1 MDYFLLSLGFL
12 FLFLGGDFLVK
23 ASVWLALKFNISR
36 LVIGVTVVSFATSAP
51 ELLVS
56 LESALSGHSE
66 ISFGNIIGSNIANIG
81 LVLGLTCIVGPVK
94 VNSESL
100 SLNYP
105 MMLLS
110 SLALFLAMFFFS
122 GINWIVGFFLF
133 LGLVLFLIVSISKS
147 SSLDGQE
154 ELEVDDS
161 LTLIKSIFFL
171 VLGGLGLFFGADF
184 FIKGAVNIAKSF
196 NVNDRIISLSLVAI
210 GTSIPE
216 LAASLIAA
224 FKKQNGI
231 ALGNLIGSNIFN
243 ILAVL
248 GITSFFVELSLEDKT
263 IFYTDLIWMMVFALI
278 IYPLQKIGKKNM
290 LGLREG
296 IIILAMY
303 LAYLY
308 FL

>member
-1 MDYFLLSLGFL
+1 MDYLFLALGFL
-12 FLFLGGDFLVK
+12 FLFLGGEFLVK
-23 ASVWLALKFNISR
+23 ASVWLALKFNISK

-56 LESALSGHSE
+56 LESAMSGYSQ
-66 ISFGNIIGSNIANIG
+66 ISFGNVIGSNIANIG
-81 LVLGLTCIVGPVK
+81 LVLGLTCIVGPIK
-94 VNSESL
+94 VDKESL

-105 MMLLS
+105 MMLIS
-110 SLALFLAMFFFS
+110 SLALFLALFFFN
-122 GINWIVGFFLF
+122 GINWIVGSVLF
-133 LGLVLFLIVSISKS
+133 LALVLFLIVSVSRS
-147 SSLDGQE
+147 SASDQE

-161 LTLIKSIFFL
+161 LTLTKSVFLL
-171 VLGGLGLFFGADF
+171 VLGGVGLYFGADF
-184 FIKGAVNIAKSF
+184 FIKGAVSIAKSF
-196 NVNDRIISLSLVAI
+196 NIDDRIISLSLVAI

-248 GITSFFVELSLEDKT
+248 GITSFFVELNLEDKT
-263 IFYTDLIWMMVFALI
+263 IFYTDLIWMMAFALI

-296 IIILAMY
+296 IVILAMY

>member
-1 MDYFLLSLGFL
+1 MDYLFLALGFL
-12 FLFLGGDFLVK
+12 FLFLGGEFLVK
-23 ASVWLALKFNISR
+23 ASVWLALKLNISK

-56 LESALSGHSE
+56 LESAMSGHSQ
-66 ISFGNIIGSNIANIG
+66 ISFGNVIGSNIANIG
-81 LVLGLTCIVGPVK
+81 LVLGLTCIVVPMK
-94 VNSESL
+94 VDKESL

-105 MMLLS
+105 MLLVS
-110 SLALFLAMFFFS
+110 SLALFLALFFFN
-122 GINWIVGFFLF
+122 GINWIVGSVLF
-133 LGLVLFLIVSISKS
+133 LALVLFLIVSISRPS
-147 SSLDGQE
+147 TSDQE
-154 ELEVDDS
+154 ELDVDDS
-161 LTLIKSIFFL
+161 LTLTKSIFLL
-171 VLGGLGLFFGADF
+171 VIGSVGLYFGADF
-184 FIKGAVNIAKSF
+184 FIKGAVSIAKSF
-196 NVNDRIISLSLVAI
+196 NIDDRIISLSLVAI

-248 GITSFFVELSLEDKT
+248 GITSFFVELNLEDKT
-263 IFYTDLIWMMVFALI
+263 IFYTDLIWMMAFALI

-296 IIILAMY
+296 IVILAMY
-303 LAYLY
+303 LAYLC

>member
-1 MDYFLLSLGFL
+1 MDYLFLALGFL
-12 FLFLGGDFLVK
+12 FLFLGGEFLVK
-23 ASVWLALKFNISR
+23 ASVWLALKLNISK
-36 LVIGVTVVSFATSAP
+36 LVIGVTVVSFVTSAP

-56 LESALSGHSE
+56 LESAMSGHSQ
-66 ISFGNIIGSNIANIG
+66 ISFGNVIGSNIANIG
-81 LVLGLTCIVGPVK
+81 LILGLTCIVGPMK
-94 VNSESL
+94 VDKESL

-105 MMLLS
+105 MMLIS
-110 SLALFLAMFFFS
+110 SLALFLALFFFN
-122 GINWIVGFFLF
+122 GINWMVGSVLF
-133 LGLVLFLIVSISKS
+133 LALVLFLIVSVSRS
-147 SSLDGQE
+147 SASDQE

-161 LTLIKSIFFL
+161 LTLTKSVFLL
-171 VLGGLGLFFGADF
+171 VLGGVGLYFGADF
-184 FIKGAVNIAKSF
+184 FIKGAVSIAKSF
-196 NVNDRIISLSLVAI
+196 NIDDRIISLSLVAI

-216 LAASLIAA
+216 LAASLIAV

-248 GITSFFVELSLEDKT
+248 GITSFFVELNLEDKT
-263 IFYTDLIWMMVFALI
+263 IFYTDLIWMMAFALI

-296 IIILAMY
+296 IVILAMY

>member
-1 MDYFLLSLGFL
+1 MDYLFLALGFL
-12 FLFLGGDFLVK
+12 FLFLGGEFLVK
-23 ASVWLALKFNISR
+23 ASVWLALKFNISK

-56 LESALSGHSE
+56 LESAMSGHSQ
-66 ISFGNIIGSNIANIG
+66 ISFGNVIGSNIANIG
-81 LVLGLTCIVGPVK
+81 LVLGLTCIVGPMK
-94 VNSESL
+94 VDKESL

-105 MMLLS
+105 MMLIS
-110 SLALFLAMFFFS
+110 SLALFLALFFFN
-122 GINWIVGFFLF
+122 GINWIVGSVLF
-133 LGLVLFLIVSISKS
+133 LALVLFLIVSVSRS
-147 SSLDGQE
+147 SASDQE

-161 LTLIKSIFFL
+161 LTLTKSVFLL
-171 VLGGLGLFFGADF
+171 VLGGVGLYFGADF
-184 FIKGAVNIAKSF
+184 FIKGAVSIAKSF
-196 NVNDRIISLSLVAI
+196 NIDDRIISLSLVAI

-248 GITSFFVELSLEDKT
+248 GITSFFVELNLEDKT
-263 IFYTDLIWMMVFALI
+263 IFYTDLIWMMAFALI

-296 IIILAMY
+296 IVILAMY

>member
-1 MDYFLLSLGFL
+1 MDYLFLALGFL
-12 FLFLGGDFLVK
+12 FLFLGGKFLVK
-23 ASVWLALKFNISR
+23 ASVWLALKFNISK

-56 LESALSGHSE
+56 LESAMSGHSQ
-66 ISFGNIIGSNIANIG
+66 ISFGNVIGSNIANIG
-81 LVLGLTCIVGPVK
+81 LVLGLTCIVGPMK
-94 VNSESL
+94 VDKESL

-105 MMLLS
+105 MMLIS
-110 SLALFLAMFFFS
+110 SLALFLSLFFFN
-122 GINWIVGFFLF
+122 GINWIVGSVLF
-133 LGLVLFLIVSISKS
+133 LALVLFLIVSVSRS
-147 SSLDGQE
+147 SASDQE

-161 LTLIKSIFFL
+161 LTLTKSVFLL
-171 VLGGLGLFFGADF
+171 VLGGVGLYFGADF
-184 FIKGAVNIAKSF
+184 FIKGAVSIAKSF
-196 NVNDRIISLSLVAI
+196 NIDDRIISLSLVAI

-248 GITSFFVELSLEDKT
+248 GITSFFVELNLEDKT
-263 IFYTDLIWMMVFALI
+263 IFYTDLIWMMAFALI

-296 IIILAMY
+296 IVILAMY

>member
-1 MDYFLLSLGFL
+1 M
-12 FLFLGGDFLVK
+12 
-23 ASVWLALKFNISR
+23 
-36 LVIGVTVVSFATSAP
+36 
-51 ELLVS
+51 
-56 LESALSGHSE
+56 SGHSQ
-66 ISFGNIIGSNIANIG
+66 ITFGNVIGSNIANIG
-81 LVLGLTCIVGPVK
+81 LVLGLTCIVGPMK
-94 VNSESL
+94 VDKESL

-105 MMLLS
+105 MMLIS
-110 SLALFLAMFFFS
+110 SLALFLALFFFN
-122 GINWIVGFFLF
+122 GINWIVGSVLF
-133 LGLVLFLIVSISKS
+133 LALVLFLIVSVSRS
-147 SSLDGQE
+147 SASDQE

-161 LTLIKSIFFL
+161 LTLTKSVFLL
-171 VLGGLGLFFGADF
+171 VLGGVGLYFGADF
-184 FIKGAVNIAKSF
+184 FIKGAVSIAKSF
-196 NVNDRIISLSLVAI
+196 NIDDRIISLSLVAI

-248 GITSFFVELSLEDKT
+248 GITSFFVELNLEDKT
-263 IFYTDLIWMMVFALI
+263 IFYTDLIWMMAFALI

-296 IIILAMY
+296 IVILAMY

>member
-1 MDYFLLSLGFL
+1 MDYLFLALGFL
-12 FLFLGGDFLVK
+12 FLFLGGEFLVK
-23 ASVWLALKFNISR
+23 ASVWLALKFNISK

-56 LESALSGHSE
+56 LESAMSGHSQ
-66 ISFGNIIGSNIANIG
+66 ISFGNVIGSNIANIG
-81 LVLGLTCIVGPVK
+81 LVLGLTCIVGPMK
-94 VNSESL
+94 VDKESL

-105 MMLLS
+105 MMLVS
-110 SLALFLAMFFFS
+110 SLALFLALFFFN
-122 GINWIVGFFLF
+122 GINWIVGSVLF
-133 LGLVLFLIVSISKS
+133 LALVLFLIVSISRPS
-147 SSLDGQE
+147 TSDQE
-154 ELEVDDS
+154 ELDVDDS
-161 LTLIKSIFFL
+161 LTLTKSIFLL
-171 VLGGLGLFFGADF
+171 VIGSVGLYFGADF
-184 FIKGAVNIAKSF
+184 FIKGAVSIAKSF
-196 NVNDRIISLSLVAI
+196 NIDDRIISLSLVAI

-248 GITSFFVELSLEDKT
+248 GITSFFVELNLEDKT
-263 IFYTDLIWMMVFALI
+263 IFYTDLIWMMAFALI

-296 IIILAMY
+296 IVILAMY
-303 LAYLY
+303 LAYLC

>member
-1 MDYFLLSLGFL
+1 MDYLFLALGFL
-12 FLFLGGDFLVK
+12 FLFLGGEFLVK
-23 ASVWLALKFNISR
+23 ASVWLALKFNISK

-51 ELLVS
+51 GLLVS
-56 LESALSGHSE
+56 LESAMSGHSQ
-66 ISFGNIIGSNIANIG
+66 ITFGNVIGSNIANIG
-81 LVLGLTCIVGPVK
+81 LVLGLTCIVGPMK
-94 VNSESL
+94 VDKESL

-105 MMLLS
+105 MMLIS
-110 SLALFLAMFFFS
+110 SLALFLALFFFN
-122 GINWIVGFFLF
+122 GINWIVGSVLF
-133 LGLVLFLIVSISKS
+133 LALVLFLIVSVSRS
-147 SSLDGQE
+147 SASDQE

-161 LTLIKSIFFL
+161 LTLTKSVFLL
-171 VLGGLGLFFGADF
+171 VLGGVGLYFGADF
-184 FIKGAVNIAKSF
+184 FIKGAVSIAKSF
-196 NVNDRIISLSLVAI
+196 NIDDRIISLSLVAI

-248 GITSFFVELSLEDKT
+248 GITSFFVELNLEDKT
-263 IFYTDLIWMMVFALI
+263 IFYTDLIWMMAFALI

-296 IIILAMY
+296 IVILAMY
-303 LAYLY
+303 LAYLF

>member
-1 MDYFLLSLGFL
+1 MDYLFLALGFL
-12 FLFLGGDFLVK
+12 FLFLGGEFLVR
-23 ASVWLALKFNISR
+23 ASVWLALKFNISK

-56 LESALSGHSE
+56 LESAMSGHSQ
-66 ISFGNIIGSNIANIG
+66 ISFGNVIGSNIANIG
-81 LVLGLTCIVGPVK
+81 LVLGLTCIVGPMK
-94 VNSESL
+94 VDKESL

-105 MMLLS
+105 MMLIS
-110 SLALFLAMFFFS
+110 SLALFLALFFFN
-122 GINWIVGFFLF
+122 GINWIVGSVLF
-133 LGLVLFLIVSISKS
+133 LALVLFLIVSVS
-147 SSLDGQE
+147 SSSASDQE

-161 LTLIKSIFFL
+161 LTLTKSVFLL
-171 VLGGLGLFFGADF
+171 VLGGVGLYFGADF
-184 FIKGAVNIAKSF
+184 FIKGAVSIAKSF
-196 NVNDRIISLSLVAI
+196 NIDDRIISLSLVAI

-248 GITSFFVELSLEDKT
+248 GITSFFVELNLEDKT
-263 IFYTDLIWMMVFALI
+263 IFYTDLIWMMAFALI

-296 IIILAMY
+296 IVILAMY

>member
-1 MDYFLLSLGFL
+1 MDYLFLALGFL
-12 FLFLGGDFLVK
+12 FLFLGGEFLVK
-23 ASVWLALKFNISR
+23 ASVWLALKFNISK

-56 LESALSGHSE
+56 LESAMSGHSQ
-66 ISFGNIIGSNIANIG
+66 ISFGNVIGSNIANIG
-81 LVLGLTCIVGPVK
+81 LVLGLTCIVGPMK
-94 VNSESL
+94 VDKESL

-105 MMLLS
+105 MMLIS
-110 SLALFLAMFFFS
+110 SLALFLALFFFN
-122 GINWIVGFFLF
+122 GINWIVGSVLF
-133 LGLVLFLIVSISKS
+133 LALVLFLIVSVSRS
-147 SSLDGQE
+147 SASDQE

-161 LTLIKSIFFL
+161 LTLTKSVFLL
-171 VLGGLGLFFGADF
+171 VLGGVGLYFGADF
-184 FIKGAVNIAKSF
+184 FIKGAVSIAKSF
-196 NVNDRIISLSLVAI
+196 NIDDRIISLSLVAI

-216 LAASLIAA
+216 LAASLIAV

-248 GITSFFVELSLEDKT
+248 GITSFFVELNLEDKT
-263 IFYTDLIWMMVFALI
+263 IFYTDLIWMMAFALI

-296 IIILAMY
+296 IVILAMY

>member
-1 MDYFLLSLGFL
+1 MDYLFLALGFL
-12 FLFLGGDFLVK
+12 FLFIGGEFLVK
-23 ASVWLALKFNISR
+23 ASVWLALKFNISK

-56 LESALSGHSE
+56 LESAMSGHSQ
-66 ISFGNIIGSNIANIG
+66 ISFGNVIGSNIANIG
-81 LVLGLTCIVGPVK
+81 LVLGLTCIVGPMK
-94 VNSESL
+94 VDKESL

-105 MMLLS
+105 MMLVS
-110 SLALFLAMFFFS
+110 SLALFLALFFFN
-122 GINWIVGFFLF
+122 GINWIVGSVLF
-133 LGLVLFLIVSISKS
+133 LALVLFLIVSISRPS
-147 SSLDGQE
+147 TSDQE
-154 ELEVDDS
+154 ELDVDDS
-161 LTLIKSIFFL
+161 LTLTKSIFLL
-171 VLGGLGLFFGADF
+171 VIGGGGLYFGADF
-184 FIKGAVNIAKSF
+184 FIKGAVSIAKSF
-196 NVNDRIISLSLVAI
+196 NIDDRIISLSLVAI

-248 GITSFFVELSLEDKT
+248 GITSFFVELNLEDKT
-263 IFYTDLIWMMVFALI
+263 IFYTDLIWMMAFALI

-296 IIILAMY
+296 IVILAMY
-303 LAYLY
+303 LAYLC

>member
-1 MDYFLLSLGFL
+1 MDYLFLALGFL
-12 FLFLGGDFLVK
+12 FLFLGGEFLVK
-23 ASVWLALKFNISR
+23 ASVWLALKFNISK

-56 LESALSGHSE
+56 LESAMSGHSQ
-66 ISFGNIIGSNIANIG
+66 ISFGNVIGSNIANIG
-81 LVLGLTCIVGPVK
+81 LVLGLTCIVGPMK
-94 VNSESL
+94 VDKESL

-105 MMLLS
+105 MMLIS
-110 SLALFLAMFFFS
+110 SLALFLALFFFN
-122 GINWIVGFFLF
+122 GINWIVGSVLF
-133 LGLVLFLIVSISKS
+133 LALVLFLIVSVSRS
-147 SSLDGQE
+147 STSDQE

-161 LTLIKSIFFL
+161 LTLTKSVFLL
-171 VLGGLGLFFGADF
+171 VLGGVGLYFGADF
-184 FIKGAVNIAKSF
+184 FIKGAVSIAKSF
-196 NVNDRIISLSLVAI
+196 NIDDRIISLSLVAI

-248 GITSFFVELSLEDKT
+248 GITSFFVELNLEDKT
-263 IFYTDLIWMMVFALI
+263 IFYTDLIWMMAFALI

-296 IIILAMY
+296 IVILAMY

>member
-1 MDYFLLSLGFL
+1 MDYLFLALGFL
-12 FLFLGGDFLVK
+12 FLFLGGEFLVK
-23 ASVWLALKFNISR
+23 ASVWLALKFNISK

-56 LESALSGHSE
+56 LESAMSGHSQ
-66 ISFGNIIGSNIANIG
+66 ISFGNVIGSNIANIG
-81 LVLGLTCIVGPVK
+81 LVLGLTCIVGPMK
-94 VNSESL
+94 VDKESL

-105 MMLLS
+105 MMLIS
-110 SLALFLAMFFFS
+110 SLALFLALFFFN
-122 GINWIVGFFLF
+122 GINWIVGSVLF
-133 LGLVLFLIVSISKS
+133 LALVLFLIVSVS
-147 SSLDGQE
+147 SSSASDQE

-161 LTLIKSIFFL
+161 LTLTKSVFLL
-171 VLGGLGLFFGADF
+171 VLGGVGLYFGADF
-184 FIKGAVNIAKSF
+184 FIKGAVSIAKSF
-196 NVNDRIISLSLVAI
+196 NIDDRIISLSLVAI

-248 GITSFFVELSLEDKT
+248 GITSFFVELNLEDKT
-263 IFYTDLIWMMVFALI
+263 IFYTDLIWMMAFALI

-296 IIILAMY
+296 IVILAMY

>member
-1 MDYFLLSLGFL
+1 MDYLFLALGFL
-12 FLFLGGDFLVK
+12 FLFLGGKFLVK
-23 ASVWLALKFNISR
+23 ASVWLALKLNISK
-36 LVIGVTVVSFATSAP
+36 LVIGVTVVSFVTSAP

-56 LESALSGHSE
+56 LESAMSGHSQ
-66 ISFGNIIGSNIANIG
+66 ISFGNVIGSNIANIG
-81 LVLGLTCIVGPVK
+81 LILGLTRIVGPMK
-94 VNSESL
+94 VDKESL

-105 MMLLS
+105 MMLIS
-110 SLALFLAMFFFS
+110 SLALFLALFFFN
-122 GINWIVGFFLF
+122 GINWIVGSVLF
-133 LGLVLFLIVSISKS
+133 LALVLFLIVSVSMS
-147 SSLDGQE
+147 SASDQE

-161 LTLIKSIFFL
+161 LTLTKSVFLL
-171 VLGGLGLFFGADF
+171 VLGGVGLYFGADF
-184 FIKGAVNIAKSF
+184 FIKGAVSIAKSF
-196 NVNDRIISLSLVAI
+196 NIDDRIISLSLVAI

-216 LAASLIAA
+216 LAASLIAV

-248 GITSFFVELSLEDKT
+248 GITSFFVELNLEDKT
-263 IFYTDLIWMMVFALI
+263 IFYTDLIWMMAFALI

-296 IIILAMY
+296 IVILAMY

>member
-1 MDYFLLSLGFL
+1 MDYLFLALGFL
-12 FLFLGGDFLVK
+12 FLFLGGEFLVR
-23 ASVWLALKFNISR
+23 ASVWLALKFNISK

-56 LESALSGHSE
+56 LESAMSGHSQ
-66 ISFGNIIGSNIANIG
+66 ITFGNVIGSNIANIG
-81 LVLGLTCIVGPVK
+81 LVLGLTCIVGPMK
-94 VNSESL
+94 VDKESL

-105 MMLLS
+105 MMLIS
-110 SLALFLAMFFFS
+110 SLALFLALFFFN
-122 GINWIVGFFLF
+122 GINWIVGSVLF
-133 LGLVLFLIVSISKS
+133 LALVLFLIVSVS
-147 SSLDGQE
+147 SSSASDQE

-161 LTLIKSIFFL
+161 LTLTKSVFLL
-171 VLGGLGLFFGADF
+171 VLGGVGLYFGADF
-184 FIKGAVNIAKSF
+184 FIKGAVSIAKSF
-196 NVNDRIISLSLVAI
+196 NIDDRIISLSLVAI

-248 GITSFFVELSLEDKT
+248 GITSFFVELNLEDKT
-263 IFYTDLIWMMVFALI
+263 IFYTDLIWMMAFALI

-296 IIILAMY
+296 IVILAMY

>member
-1 MDYFLLSLGFL
+1 MDYLFLALGFL
-12 FLFLGGDFLVK
+12 FLFLGGEFLVK
-23 ASVWLALKFNISR
+23 ASVWLALKFNISK
-36 LVIGVTVVSFATSAP
+36 LVVGVTVVSFATSAP

-56 LESALSGHSE
+56 LESAMSGHSQ
-66 ISFGNIIGSNIANIG
+66 ISFGNVIGSNIANIG
-81 LVLGLTCIVGPVK
+81 LVLGLTCIVGPMK
-94 VNSESL
+94 VDKESL

-105 MMLLS
+105 MMLVS
-110 SLALFLAMFFFS
+110 SLALFLALFFFN
-122 GINWIVGFFLF
+122 GINWIVGSVLF
-133 LGLVLFLIVSISKS
+133 LALVLFLIVSISRPS
-147 SSLDGQE
+147 TSDQE
-154 ELEVDDS
+154 ELDVDDS
-161 LTLIKSIFFL
+161 LTLTKSIFLL
-171 VLGGLGLFFGADF
+171 VIGGVGLYFGADF
-184 FIKGAVNIAKSF
+184 FIKGAVSIAKSF
-196 NVNDRIISLSLVAI
+196 NIDDRIISLSLVAI

-248 GITSFFVELSLEDKT
+248 GITSFFVELNLEDKT
-263 IFYTDLIWMMVFALI
+263 IFYTDLIWMMAFALI

-296 IIILAMY
+296 IVILAMY
-303 LAYLY
+303 LAYLC

>member
-1 MDYFLLSLGFL
+1 MDYLFLALGFL
-12 FLFLGGDFLVK
+12 FLFLGGEFLVK
-23 ASVWLALKFNISR
+23 ASVWLALKFNISK

-56 LESALSGHSE
+56 LESAMSGYSQ
-66 ISFGNIIGSNIANIG
+66 ISFGNVIGSNIANIG
-81 LVLGLTCIVGPVK
+81 LVLGLTCIVGPMK
-94 VNSESL
+94 VDKESL

-105 MMLLS
+105 MMLIS
-110 SLALFLAMFFFS
+110 SLALFLALFFFN
-122 GINWIVGFFLF
+122 GINWIVGSVLF
-133 LGLVLFLIVSISKS
+133 LALVLFLIVSVSRS
-147 SSLDGQE
+147 SASDQE

-161 LTLIKSIFFL
+161 LTLTKSVFLL
-171 VLGGLGLFFGADF
+171 VLGGVGLYFGADF
-184 FIKGAVNIAKSF
+184 FIKGAVSIAKSF
-196 NVNDRIISLSLVAI
+196 NIDDRIISLSLVAI

-248 GITSFFVELSLEDKT
+248 GITSFFVELNLEDKT
-263 IFYTDLIWMMVFALI
+263 IFYTDLIWMMAFALI

-296 IIILAMY
+296 IVILAMY

>member
-1 MDYFLLSLGFL
+1 MDYLFLALGFL
-12 FLFLGGDFLVK
+12 FLFLGGKFLVK
-23 ASVWLALKFNISR
+23 ASVWLALKLNISK
-36 LVIGVTVVSFATSAP
+36 LVIGVTVVSFVTSAP

-56 LESALSGHSE
+56 LESAMSGHSQ
-66 ISFGNIIGSNIANIG
+66 ISFGNVIGSNIANIG
-81 LVLGLTCIVGPVK
+81 LILGLTCIVGPMK
-94 VNSESL
+94 VDKESL

-105 MMLLS
+105 MMLIS
-110 SLALFLAMFFFS
+110 SLALFLVLFFFN
-122 GINWIVGFFLF
+122 GINWMVGSVLF
-133 LGLVLFLIVSISKS
+133 LALVLFLIVSVSRS
-147 SSLDGQE
+147 SASDQE

-161 LTLIKSIFFL
+161 LTLTKSVFLL
-171 VLGGLGLFFGADF
+171 VLGGVGLYFGADF
-184 FIKGAVNIAKSF
+184 FIKGAVSIAKSF
-196 NVNDRIISLSLVAI
+196 NIDDRIISLSLVAI

-248 GITSFFVELSLEDKT
+248 GITSFFVELNLEDKT
-263 IFYTDLIWMMVFALI
+263 IFYTDLIWMMAFALI

-296 IIILAMY
+296 IVILAMY

>member
-1 MDYFLLSLGFL
+1 MDYLFLALGFL
-12 FLFLGGDFLVK
+12 FLFLGGKFLVK
-23 ASVWLALKFNISR
+23 ASVWLALKFNISK

-56 LESALSGHSE
+56 LESAMSGHSQ
-66 ISFGNIIGSNIANIG
+66 ISFGNVIGSNIANIG
-81 LVLGLTCIVGPVK
+81 LVLGLTCIVGPMK
-94 VNSESL
+94 VDKESL

-105 MMLLS
+105 MMLIS
-110 SLALFLAMFFFS
+110 SLALFLALFFFN
-122 GINWIVGFFLF
+122 GINWIVGSVLF
-133 LGLVLFLIVSISKS
+133 LALVLFLIVSVSRS
-147 SSLDGQE
+147 SASDQE

-161 LTLIKSIFFL
+161 LTLTKSVFLL
-171 VLGGLGLFFGADF
+171 VLGGVGLYFGADF
-184 FIKGAVNIAKSF
+184 FIKGAVSIAKSF
-196 NVNDRIISLSLVAI
+196 NIDDRIISLSLVAI

-248 GITSFFVELSLEDKT
+248 GITSFFVELNLEDKT
-263 IFYTDLIWMMVFALI
+263 IFYTDLIWMMAFALI

-296 IIILAMY
+296 IVILAMY

>member
-1 MDYFLLSLGFL
+1 MDYLFLALGFL
-12 FLFLGGDFLVK
+12 FLFLWGEFLVK
-23 ASVWLALKFNISR
+23 ASVWLALKLNISK
-36 LVIGVTVVSFATSAP
+36 LVIGVTVVSFVTSAP

-56 LESALSGHSE
+56 LESAMSGHSQ
-66 ISFGNIIGSNIANIG
+66 ISFGNVIGSNIANIG
-81 LVLGLTCIVGPVK
+81 LILGLTRIVGPMK
-94 VNSESL
+94 VDKESL

-105 MMLLS
+105 MMLIS
-110 SLALFLAMFFFS
+110 SLALFLALFFFN
-122 GINWIVGFFLF
+122 GINWMVGSVLF
-133 LGLVLFLIVSISKS
+133 LALVLFLIVSVSRS
-147 SSLDGQE
+147 SACDQE

-161 LTLIKSIFFL
+161 LTLTKSVFLL
-171 VLGGLGLFFGADF
+171 VLGGVGLYFGADF
-184 FIKGAVNIAKSF
+184 FIKGAVSIAKSF
-196 NVNDRIISLSLVAI
+196 NIDDRIISLSLVAI

-248 GITSFFVELSLEDKT
+248 GITSFFVELNLEDKT
-263 IFYTDLIWMMVFALI
+263 IFYTDLIWMMAFALI

-296 IIILAMY
+296 IVILAMY

>member
-1 MDYFLLSLGFL
+1 MDYLFLALGFL
-12 FLFLGGDFLVK
+12 FLFLGGEFLVK
-23 ASVWLALKFNISR
+23 ASVWLALKFNISK

-56 LESALSGHSE
+56 LESAMSGHSQ
-66 ISFGNIIGSNIANIG
+66 ISFGNVIGSNIANIG
-81 LVLGLTCIVGPVK
+81 LVLGLTCIVGPMK
-94 VNSESL
+94 VDKESL

-105 MMLLS
+105 MMLVS
-110 SLALFLAMFFFS
+110 SLALFLALFFFN
-122 GINWIVGFFLF
+122 GINWIVGSVLF
-133 LGLVLFLIVSISKS
+133 LALVLFLIVSISRPS
-147 SSLDGQE
+147 TSDQE
-154 ELEVDDS
+154 ELDVDDS
-161 LTLIKSIFFL
+161 LTLTKSIFLL
-171 VLGGLGLFFGADF
+171 VIGSVGLYFGADF
-184 FIKGAVNIAKSF
+184 FIKGAVSIAKSF
-196 NVNDRIISLSLVAI
+196 NIDDRIISLSLVAI

-248 GITSFFVELSLEDKT
+248 GITSFFVELNLEDKT
-263 IFYTDLIWMMVFALI
+263 IFYTDLIWMMAFALI
-278 IYPLQKIGKKNM
+278 ICPLQKIGKKNM

-296 IIILAMY
+296 IVILAMY
-303 LAYLY
+303 LAYLC

>member
-1 MDYFLLSLGFL
+1 MDYLFLALGFL
-12 FLFLGGDFLVK
+12 FLFLGGEFLVK
-23 ASVWLALKFNISR
+23 ASVWLALKFNISK

-56 LESALSGHSE
+56 LESAMSGHSQ
-66 ISFGNIIGSNIANIG
+66 ISFGNVIGSNIANIG
-81 LVLGLTCIVGPVK
+81 LVLGLTCIVGPMK
-94 VNSESL
+94 VDKESL

-105 MMLLS
+105 MMLVS
-110 SLALFLAMFFFS
+110 SLALFLALFFFN
-122 GINWIVGFFLF
+122 GINWIVGSVLF
-133 LGLVLFLIVSISKS
+133 LALVLFLIVSISRPS
-147 SSLDGQE
+147 TSDQE
-154 ELEVDDS
+154 ELDVDDS
-161 LTLIKSIFFL
+161 LTLTKSIFLL
-171 VLGGLGLFFGADF
+171 VIGSVGLYFGADF
-184 FIKGAVNIAKSF
+184 FIKGAVSIAKSF
-196 NVNDRIISLSLVAI
+196 NIDDRIISLSLVAI
-210 GTSIPE
+210 GISIPE

-248 GITSFFVELSLEDKT
+248 GITSFFVELNLEDKT
-263 IFYTDLIWMMVFALI
+263 IFYTDLIWMMAFALI

-296 IIILAMY
+296 IVILAMY
-303 LAYLY
+303 LAYLC

>member
-1 MDYFLLSLGFL
+1 MDYLFLALGFL
-12 FLFLGGDFLVK
+12 FLFLGGEFLVK
-23 ASVWLALKFNISR
+23 ASVWLALKFNISK

-56 LESALSGHSE
+56 LESAMSGHSQ
-66 ISFGNIIGSNIANIG
+66 ISFGNVIGSNIANIG
-81 LVLGLTCIVGPVK
+81 LVLGLTCIVGPMK
-94 VNSESL
+94 VDKESL
-100 SLNYP
+100 SLNYH
-105 MMLLS
+105 MMLIS
-110 SLALFLAMFFFS
+110 SLALFLALFFFN
-122 GINWIVGFFLF
+122 GINWIVGSVLF
-133 LGLVLFLIVSISKS
+133 LALVLFLIVSVSRS
-147 SSLDGQE
+147 SASDQE

-161 LTLIKSIFFL
+161 LTLTKSVFLL
-171 VLGGLGLFFGADF
+171 VLGGVGLYFGADF
-184 FIKGAVNIAKSF
+184 FIKGAVSIAKSF
-196 NVNDRIISLSLVAI
+196 NIDDRIISLSLVAI

-248 GITSFFVELSLEDKT
+248 GITSFFVELNLEDKT
-263 IFYTDLIWMMVFALI
+263 IFYTDLIWMMAFALI

-296 IIILAMY
+296 IVILAMY

>member
-1 MDYFLLSLGFL
+1 MDYLFLALGFL
-12 FLFLGGDFLVK
+12 FLFLGGEFLVR
-23 ASVWLALKFNISR
+23 ASVWLALKFNISK

-56 LESALSGHSE
+56 LESAMSGHSQ
-66 ISFGNIIGSNIANIG
+66 ISFGNVIGSNIANIG
-81 LVLGLTCIVGPVK
+81 LVLGLTCIVGPMK
-94 VNSESL
+94 VDKESL
-100 SLNYP
+100 RLNYP
-105 MMLLS
+105 MMLIS
-110 SLALFLAMFFFS
+110 SLALFLALFFFN
-122 GINWIVGFFLF
+122 GINWMVGSVLF
-133 LGLVLFLIVSISKS
+133 LALVLFLIVSVS
-147 SSLDGQE
+147 SSSASDQE

-161 LTLIKSIFFL
+161 LTLTKSVFLL
-171 VLGGLGLFFGADF
+171 VLGGVGLYFGADF
-184 FIKGAVNIAKSF
+184 FIKGAVSIAKSF
-196 NVNDRIISLSLVAI
+196 NIDDRIISLSLVAI

-216 LAASLIAA
+216 LVASLIAA

-248 GITSFFVELSLEDKT
+248 GITSFFEELNLEDKT
-263 IFYTDLIWMMVFALI
+263 IFYTDLIWMMAFTLI

-296 IIILAMY
+296 IVILAMY

>member
-1 MDYFLLSLGFL
+1 MDYLFLALGFL
-12 FLFLGGDFLVK
+12 FLFLGGEFLVK
-23 ASVWLALKFNISR
+23 ASVWLALKFNISK

-56 LESALSGHSE
+56 LESAMSGHSQ
-66 ISFGNIIGSNIANIG
+66 ISFGNVIGSNIANIG
-81 LVLGLTCIVGPVK
+81 LVLGLTCIVGPMK
-94 VNSESL
+94 VDKESL

-105 MMLLS
+105 MMLIS
-110 SLALFLAMFFFS
+110 SLALFLSLFFFN
-122 GINWIVGFFLF
+122 GINWIVGSVLF
-133 LGLVLFLIVSISKS
+133 LALVLFLIVSVSRS
-147 SSLDGQE
+147 SASDQE

-161 LTLIKSIFFL
+161 LTLTKSVFLL
-171 VLGGLGLFFGADF
+171 VLGGVGLYFGADF
-184 FIKGAVNIAKSF
+184 FIKGAVSIAKSF
-196 NVNDRIISLSLVAI
+196 NIDDRIISLSLVAI

-248 GITSFFVELSLEDKT
+248 GITSFFVELNLEDKT
-263 IFYTDLIWMMVFALI
+263 IFYTDLIWMMAFALI

-296 IIILAMY
+296 IVILAMY

>member
-1 MDYFLLSLGFL
+1 MDYVLLVLGFL
-12 FLFLGGDFLVK
+12 FLFLGGEFLVK
-23 ASVWLALKFNISR
+23 ASVWLALKFNISK

-56 LESALSGHSE
+56 LESAMSGHSE
-66 ISFGNIIGSNIANIG
+66 ISFGNVIGSNIANIG
-81 LVLGLTCIVGPVK
+81 LVLGLTCIVNPMK
-94 VNSESL
+94 VDGESL

-105 MMLLS
+105 MMLIS
-110 SLALFLAMFFFS
+110 SLALFLAMFFFN
-122 GINWIVGFFLF
+122 GINWIVGSVLF
-133 LGLVLFLIVSISKS
+133 LALVLFLIVSISKS
-147 SSLDGQE
+147 SLNDQE
-154 ELEVDDS
+154 NLEVDNS
-161 LTLIKSIFFL
+161 LTLFKAIFLL
-171 VLGGLGLFFGADF
+171 VLGGFGLYFGADF
-184 FIKGAVNIAKSF
+184 FIDGAVNIAKSF
-196 NVNDRIISLSLVAI
+196 DIDDRLISLSLVAI
-210 GTSIPE
+210 GTSVPE

-248 GITSFFVELSLEDKT
+248 GITSFFVELSLEDKA
-263 IFYTDLIWMMVFALI
+263 IFYTDLIWMMAFALI

>member
-1 MDYFLLSLGFL
+1 MDYLFLALGFL
-12 FLFLGGDFLVK
+12 FLFLGGEFLVK
-23 ASVWLALKFNISR
+23 ASVWLALKFNISK

-51 ELLVS
+51 GLLVS
-56 LESALSGHSE
+56 LESAMSGHSQ
-66 ISFGNIIGSNIANIG
+66 ITFGNVIGSNIANIG
-81 LVLGLTCIVGPVK
+81 LVLGLTCIVGPMK
-94 VNSESL
+94 VDKESL

-105 MMLLS
+105 MMLIS
-110 SLALFLAMFFFS
+110 SLALFLALFFFN
-122 GINWIVGFFLF
+122 GINWIVGSVLF
-133 LGLVLFLIVSISKS
+133 LALVLFLIVSVSRS
-147 SSLDGQE
+147 SASDQE

-161 LTLIKSIFFL
+161 LTLTKSVFLL
-171 VLGGLGLFFGADF
+171 VLGGVGLYFGADF
-184 FIKGAVNIAKSF
+184 FIKGAVSIAKSF
-196 NVNDRIISLSLVAI
+196 NIDDRIISLSLVAI

-248 GITSFFVELSLEDKT
+248 GITSFFVELNLEDKT
-263 IFYTDLIWMMVFALI
+263 IFYTDLIWMMAFALI

-296 IIILAMY
+296 IVILAMY

>member
-1 MDYFLLSLGFL
+1 MDYLFLALGFL
-12 FLFLGGDFLVK
+12 FLFLGGEFLVK
-23 ASVWLALKFNISR
+23 ASVWLALKFNISK

-56 LESALSGHSE
+56 LESAMSGHSQ
-66 ISFGNIIGSNIANIG
+66 ITFGNVIGSNIANIG
-81 LVLGLTCIVGPVK
+81 LVLGLTCIVGPMK
-94 VNSESL
+94 VDKESL

-105 MMLLS
+105 MMLIS
-110 SLALFLAMFFFS
+110 SLALFLALFFFN
-122 GINWIVGFFLF
+122 GINWIVGSVLF
-133 LGLVLFLIVSISKS
+133 LALVLFLIVSVSRS
-147 SSLDGQE
+147 SASDQE

-161 LTLIKSIFFL
+161 LTLTKSVFLL
-171 VLGGLGLFFGADF
+171 VLGGVGLYFGADF
-184 FIKGAVNIAKSF
+184 FIKGAVSIAKSF
-196 NVNDRIISLSLVAI
+196 NIDDRIISLSLVAI

-248 GITSFFVELSLEDKT
+248 GITSFFVELNLEDKT
-263 IFYTDLIWMMVFALI
+263 IFYTDLIWMMAFALI

-296 IIILAMY
+296 IVILAMY

>member
-1 MDYFLLSLGFL
+1 MDYLFLALGFL
-12 FLFLGGDFLVK
+12 FLFIGGEFLVK
-23 ASVWLALKFNISR
+23 ASVWLALKFNISK

-56 LESALSGHSE
+56 LESAMSGHSQ
-66 ISFGNIIGSNIANIG
+66 ISFGNVIGSNIANIG
-81 LVLGLTCIVGPVK
+81 LVLGLTCIVGPMK
-94 VNSESL
+94 VDKESL

-105 MMLLS
+105 MMLVS
-110 SLALFLAMFFFS
+110 SLALFLALFFFN
-122 GINWIVGFFLF
+122 GINWIVGSVLF
-133 LGLVLFLIVSISKS
+133 LALVLFLIVSISRPS
-147 SSLDGQE
+147 TSDQE
-154 ELEVDDS
+154 ELDVDDS
-161 LTLIKSIFFL
+161 LTLTKSIFLL
-171 VLGGLGLFFGADF
+171 VIGGVGLYFGADF
-184 FIKGAVNIAKSF
+184 FIKGAVSIAKSF
-196 NVNDRIISLSLVAI
+196 NIDDRIISLSLVAI

-248 GITSFFVELSLEDKT
+248 GITSFFVELNLEDKT
-263 IFYTDLIWMMVFALI
+263 IFYTDLIWMMAFALI

-296 IIILAMY
+296 IVILAMY
-303 LAYLY
+303 LAYLC

>member
-1 MDYFLLSLGFL
+1 MDYLFLALGFL
-12 FLFLGGDFLVK
+12 FLFLGGEFLVK
-23 ASVWLALKFNISR
+23 ASVWLALKFNISK

-56 LESALSGHSE
+56 LESAMSGHSQ
-66 ISFGNIIGSNIANIG
+66 ISFGNVIGSNIANIG
-81 LVLGLTCIVGPVK
+81 LVLGLTCIVGPMK
-94 VNSESL
+94 VDKESL

-105 MMLLS
+105 MMLVS
-110 SLALFLAMFFFS
+110 SLALFLALFFFN
-122 GINWIVGFFLF
+122 GINWIVGSVLF
-133 LGLVLFLIVSISKS
+133 LALVLFLIVSISRPS
-147 SSLDGQE
+147 TSDQE
-154 ELEVDDS
+154 ELDVDDS
-161 LTLIKSIFFL
+161 LTLTKSIFLL
-171 VLGGLGLFFGADF
+171 VIGGVGLYFGADF
-184 FIKGAVNIAKSF
+184 FIKGAVSIAKSF
-196 NVNDRIISLSLVAI
+196 NIDDRIISLSLVAI

-248 GITSFFVELSLEDKT
+248 GITSFFVELNLEDKT
-263 IFYTDLIWMMVFALI
+263 IFYTDLIWMMAFALI

-296 IIILAMY
+296 IVILAMY
-303 LAYLY
+303 LAYLC

>member
-1 MDYFLLSLGFL
+1 MDYLFLALGFL
-12 FLFLGGDFLVK
+12 FLFLGGKFLVK
-23 ASVWLALKFNISR
+23 ASVWLALKLNISK
-36 LVIGVTVVSFATSAP
+36 LVIGVTVVSFVTSAP

-56 LESALSGHSE
+56 LESAMSGHSQ
-66 ISFGNIIGSNIANIG
+66 ISFGNVIGSNIANIG
-81 LVLGLTCIVGPVK
+81 LILGLTRIVGPMK
-94 VNSESL
+94 VDKESL

-105 MMLLS
+105 MMLIS
-110 SLALFLAMFFFS
+110 SLALFLVLFFFN
-122 GINWIVGFFLF
+122 GINWMVGSVLF
-133 LGLVLFLIVSISKS
+133 LALVLFLIVSVSRS
-147 SSLDGQE
+147 SASDQE

-161 LTLIKSIFFL
+161 LTLTKSVFLL
-171 VLGGLGLFFGADF
+171 VLGGVGLYFGADF
-184 FIKGAVNIAKSF
+184 FIKGAVSIAKSF
-196 NVNDRIISLSLVAI
+196 NIDDRIISLSLVAI

-216 LAASLIAA
+216 LAASLIAV

-248 GITSFFVELSLEDKT
+248 GITSFFVELNLEDKT
-263 IFYTDLIWMMVFALI
+263 IFYTDLIWMMAFALI

-296 IIILAMY
+296 IVILAMY

>member
-1 MDYFLLSLGFL
+1 MDYLFLALGFL
-12 FLFLGGDFLVK
+12 FLFLGGEFLVK
-23 ASVWLALKFNISR
+23 ASVWLALKFNISK

-56 LESALSGHSE
+56 LESAMSGHSQ
-66 ISFGNIIGSNIANIG
+66 ISFGNVIGSNIANIG
-81 LVLGLTCIVGPVK
+81 LVLGLTCIVGPMK
-94 VNSESL
+94 VDKESL

-105 MMLLS
+105 MMLIS
-110 SLALFLAMFFFS
+110 SLALFLALFFFN
-122 GINWIVGFFLF
+122 GINWMVGSVLF
-133 LGLVLFLIVSISKS
+133 LALVLFLIVSVSRS
-147 SSLDGQE
+147 SASDQE

-161 LTLIKSIFFL
+161 LTLTKSVFLL
-171 VLGGLGLFFGADF
+171 VLGGVGLYFGADF
-184 FIKGAVNIAKSF
+184 FIKGAVSIAKSF
-196 NVNDRIISLSLVAI
+196 NIDDRIISLSLVAI

-248 GITSFFVELSLEDKT
+248 GITSFFVELNLEDKT
-263 IFYTDLIWMMVFALI
+263 IFYTDLIWMMAFALI

-296 IIILAMY
+296 IVILAMY